1 MTVTQ
6 RGNGLAMQLM
16 EGTVFSEVGI
26 DLLDITEDTKY
37 SYRQS
42 SVWGRSSLDHRR
54 TVSLSDRVSRSIAR
68 LSLVGIGGE
77 HAGTRRKTRR

>member
-6 RGNGLAMQLM
+6 RGNELAIQSM

-37 SYRQS
+37 SYRRS
-42 SVWGRSSLDHRR
+42 SVRGRSSLDHRR
-54 TVSLSDRVSRSIAR
+54 MVSLSDRVSRSIAR
-68 LSLVGIGGE
+68 LSHVGIGGK
-77 HAGTRRKTRR
+77 HVGTRRKTKR